1 MINDRYSPI
10 KREME
15 SDTCSLPSPA
25 VKRDLSL
32 LLECVKFQMKYP
44 ELQKQALLTIGSVCE
59 KKEDNV
65 HLFRGMGGVTVVYS
79 LFKSSIAHLDVKETA
94 LFTLGTLAETN
105 VYCKHSLCRK
115 ETFSD
120 LADWLVREDTSL
132 TQKRVVVYLLS
143 VLVANN
149 KSGQTFAQTTGCL
162 DILLD
167 LFTTSFPFS
176 TGATLKQSN
185 ITQTYQLWSS
195 VSSALCGCVNNP
207 QNEEGQRICVKA
219 FPIVKTWLEQI
230 TLHRTDILK
239 PICSFIAMT
248 VGSNF
253 CVQERFSTSGGL
265 ETLTL
270 ALVRLAS
277 EADKSLLSCQLS
289 ATLTKTLSACITG
302 NAPLATGL
310 AQYAVVPK
318 LLSLLSSPNLDPED
332 RLPVVLTLG
341 FCTEASEE
349 HQSQLV
355 QSGGLPPIITLL
367 TESSN
372 EELGKG
378 AAFILQT
385 CKQAIVSMGAPV
397 PIAATED
404 VEAMEPHSNM
414 ESYWRSAREI
424 LHRIELLEKGQVA
437 ENEHGGM
444 DSTTPAKELCRP
456 PQFTAAPSHVF
467 SMQGCVKR
475 QIFRESD
482 ETQKCTLARRVHEEK
497 SHGIHLHQKHQNESV
512 HAAYRHSNAPDHV
525 EAGNDVTNLQCLR
538 SALEKRDSK
547 EDLRNAIFSLSTL
560 GERDNNTRCSQLVP
574 EKHIT
579 NDTSAPMAQ
588 TGDRVPGHAPNGA
601 DVLCS
606 VCKGTGTVQSSHV
619 TSLEGAREQQTTESQ
634 EFKPPAPM
642 SHGVPK
648 GTESTNDHYVF
659 CLCSEQMDNENS
671 ETGKTAVALDTLSH
685 NRCSG
690 CGLHF
695 HEVTSRTFAALQS
708 SCNHSCDLHKVLH
721 EATERFRALHCKLLL
736 SRESQQG
743 TAEQEDAQSERASE
757 AEPQRAREQ
766 WREVSLTPIHRGPK
780 GSQQGKHHRGNY
792 NAIGFTLTPLRR
804 GANMKTFMPHNRTGL
819 SLTPLKKPCL
829 PEERRMHLENGG
841 RAPDYQLK
849 TQASR
854 KPSSTW
860 RKRKNFTQEE
870 VRYLLNGVKTYGFS
884 WNSILWSYPFQAGR
898 ANVDLAKKY
907 RRLMAAKGN

>member
-606 VCKGTGTVQSSHV
+606 V
-619 TSLEGAREQQTTESQ
+619 
-634 EFKPPAPM
+634 
-642 SHGVPK
+642 
-648 GTESTNDHYVF
+648 YVF

-792 NAIGFTLTPLRR
+792 N
-804 GANMKTFMPHNRTGL
+804 GL

-870 VRYLLNGVKTYGFS
+870 KAEA
-884 WNSILWSYPFQAGR
+884 Q
-898 ANVDLAKKY
+898 NVSCT
-907 RRLMAAKGN
+907 